1 MKALAGLSLAVAVGL
16 GLFAWA
22 GGQRASAARV
32 PEPGISATT
41 AIESS
46 SRLILGGRVRC
57 TATVESEVQVGRAV
71 SVRFALRNISKRP
84 VKVQLWVF
92 STGLVV
98 NAADGTTYDTGGP
111 YEGLTIPPPGPP
123 RKIAPGASRNLS
135 PATISVRWTGPLRI
149 TPDCEGKTLPV
160 LGVRV
165 ATPGPPSDDSAAVD
179 GVVAAAGH
187 LLDKCRP
194 RTPGIPVYGQID
206 PPSGNAPPL
215 DAQCSVS
222 IDSEGSFSVAQVLVV
237 TPPDLPGVQIFQPY
251 ETLWPTGRFV
261 PLASSPPYEA
271 IAWEFVVT
279 SDGATPVAA
288 ATLFSA
294 KDSSQT
300 VTFWEWDGT
309 GWQGG
314 GSGSCGGTG
323 FAAGGTGPFVAF
335 ISVCSP

>member
-1 MKALAGLSLAVAVGL
+1 MKALAGMSLLVAIGL
-16 GLFAWA
+16 GLSVWT
-22 GGQRASAARV
+22 GGQRASAAHA
-32 PEPGISATT
+32 PEPGISAPI
-41 AIESS
+41 AIARS

-57 TATVESEVQVGRAV
+57 TATVRSEVQVGRAV
-71 SVRFALRNISKRP
+71 DVRFALRNISKRP

-92 STGLVV
+92 SSGLVL
-98 NAADGTTYDTGGP
+98 NAADGTTYDTSVPFEALPG
-111 YEGLTIPPPGPP
+111 IPPPIPS
-123 RKIAPGASRNLS
+123 KIAPGATRNIGS
-135 PATISVRWTGPLRI
+135 QDVPVRWPGPLRI
-149 TPDCEGKTLPV
+149 TPGCEGKTLPV
-160 LGVRV
+160 LHVHV
-165 ATPGPPSDDSAAVD
+165 ATSAPPADDGAAID
-179 GVVAAAGH
+179 EVVAAAGN
-187 LLDKCRP
+187 LLDRCRP
-194 RTPGIPVYGQID
+194 QTPGVPVHGQID

-251 ETLWPTGRFV
+251 ETLWPIERDV
-261 PLASSPPYEA
+261 PLVSSPPYEA

-279 SDGATPVAA
+279 SYGATPVAA
-288 ATLFSA
+288 ATLFSV

-300 VTFWEWDGT
+300 VTFWEWNGT
-309 GWQGG
+309 GWQAG